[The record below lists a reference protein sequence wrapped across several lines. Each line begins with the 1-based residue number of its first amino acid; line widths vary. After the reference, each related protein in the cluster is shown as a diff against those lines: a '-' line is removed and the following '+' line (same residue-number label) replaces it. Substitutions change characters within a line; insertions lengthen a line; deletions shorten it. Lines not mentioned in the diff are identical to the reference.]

1 MALVWGVMNIIN
13 VSQGELVILGGFLTW
28 WLTTFGIHPLFGIPI
43 AGAVLFAFGWLLYRT
58 VVYLLVDRD
67 LFVSLLATFGLSIV
81 LQQVMNQVFGADL
94 RNANAELDSTFL
106 LGDRI
111 VLGNAKLVAFAAALL
126 VGGVLVLFLRR
137 SRAGR
142 AIRATAQNARAAR
155 LVGVRTDGVYALA
168 FALNAAL
175 CGVAGAL
182 VAMIWVI
189 HPFIGIVY
197 TVRAF
202 MIVVVAGLGNVA
214 AVAAA
219 GTALGVAEN
228 FAGFSLGVEFQAA
241 FVFSLLVVILVV
253 RSYLLASGI
262 DANRVRIVS
271 YGKERP
277 EAVESNE
284 EAWAENRRSVMIL
297 D

>member
-1 MALVWGVMNIIN
+1 M
-13 VSQGELVILGGFLTW
+13 
-28 WLTTFGIHPLFGIPI
+28 
-43 AGAVLFAFGWLLYRT
+43 
-58 VVYLLVDRD
+58 
-67 LFVSLLATFGLSIV
+67 
-81 LQQVMNQVFGADL
+81 FGADL

-106 LGDRI
+106 LGDRV

-126 VGGVLVLFLRR
+126 VGGALVLFLRR

-175 CGVAGAL
+175 CGIAGAL
-182 VAMIWVI
+182 VAMIWVT

-219 GTALGVAEN
+219 ATALGVAEN
-228 FAGFSLGVEFQAA
+228 FAGFSLGVEFQTA

-253 RSYLLASGI
+253 RSYLLA
-262 DANRVRIVS
+262 
-271 YGKERP
+271 
-277 EAVESNE
+277 
-284 EAWAENRRSVMIL
+284 RRRKVL
-297 D
+297 R